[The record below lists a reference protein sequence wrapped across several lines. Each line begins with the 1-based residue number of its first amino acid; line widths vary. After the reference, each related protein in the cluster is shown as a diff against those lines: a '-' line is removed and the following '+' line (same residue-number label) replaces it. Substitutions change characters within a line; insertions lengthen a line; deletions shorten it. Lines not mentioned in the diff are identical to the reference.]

1 MKLRITV
8 HGTAYE
14 VDVEILDAGEGF
26 PTQALPKLAPPNHGL
41 SSPVA
46 APAANSAR
54 TQPRPHA
61 SPSGSSLGNVNSP
74 IAGTILEIKCKPGD
88 QIAVNQ
94 ELLVIEAMK
103 METSIAAPIA
113 GVVQSVDVAVG
124 DAVREGQT
132 LIQLK

>member
-26 PTQALPKLAPPNHGL
+26 PTQPLPKLAPLNHGL
-41 SSPVA
+41 SAPTAATAAGSP
-46 APAANSAR
+46 R
-54 TQPRPHA
+54 TQPRPHT

-132 LIQLK
+132 LIQLR

>member
-26 PTQALPKLAPPNHGL
+26 PTNPLPKMTPLNHTAPT
-41 SSPVA
+41 
-46 APAANSAR
+46 PAATNGPVRPA
-54 TQPRPHA
+54 PRSTA
-61 SPSGSSLGNVNSP
+61 PSSQSHGNVNSP
-74 IAGTILEIKCKPGD
+74 IAGTILEVKCKIGD
-88 QIAVNQ
+88 KISVNQ

-113 GVVQSVDVAVG
+113 GIVQSVDVAVG

-132 LIQLK
+132 LIQLN